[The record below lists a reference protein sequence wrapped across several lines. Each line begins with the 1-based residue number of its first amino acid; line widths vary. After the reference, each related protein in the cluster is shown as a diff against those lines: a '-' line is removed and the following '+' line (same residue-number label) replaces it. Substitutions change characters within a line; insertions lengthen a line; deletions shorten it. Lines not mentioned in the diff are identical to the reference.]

1 MPQPVVGRG
10 KTPIS
15 FAIVDP
21 IQLPTHDWDVVG
33 LRINCIYGRNV
44 NFTGLDLGLINATD
58 ELAVGLQAGL
68 GGNYAREARAWQ
80 MGFINYAELL
90 KGLQIGVVNYAGTA
104 EGVQIGVVNV
114 IADKDFP
121 FMPIINA
128 SF

>member
-1 MPQPVVGRG
+1 
-10 KTPIS
+10 
-15 FAIVDP
+15 
-21 IQLPTHDWDVVG
+21 
-33 LRINCIYGRNV
+33 
-44 NFTGLDLGLINATD
+44 
-58 ELAVGLQAGL
+58 
-68 GGNYAREARAWQ
+68 